1 MEEELKK
8 IGIELARLAKKYN
21 ESYFSIGYVNKSIC
35 ANSDPTEKNNINIYI
50 DEEELEKWLKE
61 N

>member
-21 ESYFSIGYVNKSIC
+21 ESYFSIAYVNKSIC
-35 ANSDPTEKNNINIYI
+35 ANGNPYIKNHIDIYI
-50 DEEELEKWLKE
+50 DREELEKCLKE